1 VVVTSLLSTYESTNY
16 CPSPPIRK
24 IAAYFNDMIELMLDI
39 ENFRTITTDR
49 VARLKRFE
57 VIIKRYGRRL
67 DFPTLGNFRALSDTR
82 NSFHDPEVDI
92 FDAVYNDALVLMQG
106 KLG

>member
-1 VVVTSLLSTYESTNY
+1 
-16 CPSPPIRK
+16 
-24 IAAYFNDMIELMLDI
+24 MIELMLDI
-39 ENFRTITTDR
+39 ENFRTIRMDR

-57 VIIKRYGRRL
+57 VIIKRYGRRS
-67 DFPTLGNFRALSDTR
+67 DFPTLGDLRGLSDTKTPFQ
-82 NSFHDPEVDI
+82 NPGVDI